1 MRRMI
6 AALLTVGALA
16 VVLVVTGCS
25 GAGVAAGDVR
35 GDAVRTTAEDHL
47 SAVLLFRSWT
57 NVLHRRIPQP
67 DAGEAGTSQGCTSE
81 LNFEF
86 LEDGSTRM
94 WGVNSD
100 CSVFEYITT
109 ADDMTTGFIEW
120 PNGIRMDGV
129 WYPAEF
135 DETFTTMSQHVVTT
149 FEDGMQL
156 DYVYSTNIVIPLS
169 PQIMEGMA
177 RRADGQQMDFR
188 LSRTQNL
195 EDYLVIDLPDG
206 AHMETRVPLQAVP
219 GTLYWPV
226 FEAGATGTYTSG
238 TGRRLE
244 FELTGQE
251 DRWETWGFEGADNT
265 VGTFTLSDGFGG
277 VGQLME
283 ANDIVAAL
291 RWADPSAGTLDI
303 VAASTWNVTPSAAAR
318 DFQIDQWVANGAALN
333 PMPIY

>member
-1 MRRMI
+1 MRGTI
-6 AALLTVGALA
+6 AALLIAGALA
-16 VVLVVTGCS
+16 VVLMVAGCS

-35 GDAVRTTAEDHL
+35 GDAVRATAEDHL

-67 DAGEAGTSQGCTSE
+67 DGAEAGTSQGCTPE

-109 ADDMTTGFIEW
+109 PDEMTTGFIEW
-120 PNGIRMDGV
+120 PNGMRMDGV

-149 FEDGMQL
+149 FEDGTQL
-156 DYVYSTNIVIPLS
+156 DYVYSTNIVTPLS
-169 PQIMEGMA
+169 PLIMDGVA
-177 RRADGQQMDFR
+177 RRADGQQMDFW

-195 EDYLVIDLPDG
+195 EDHLAIDLPDG
-206 AHMETRVPLQAVP
+206 AHMETRVPTQAVQ

-226 FEAGATGTYTSG
+226 FEAGATGTYTSAA
-238 TGRRLE
+238 GRRLE
-244 FELTGQE
+244 FELVGQD
-251 DRWETWGFEGADNT
+251 DRWETWEFDGRGNTAGA
-265 VGTFTLSDGFGG
+265 FALSDGFGG
-277 VGQLME
+277 AGQLME
-283 ANDIVAAL
+283 GNDVVAAL

-303 VAASTWNVTPSAAAR
+303 VAASTWHVTPSAAAR
-318 DFQIDQWVANGAALN
+318 DFQIDQWIANGAALN

>member
-1 MRRMI
+1 MRGTI
-6 AALLTVGALA
+6 AALLIAVALA
-16 VVLVVTGCS
+16 VVLMVAGCS

-67 DAGEAGTSQGCTSE
+67 DGPEAGTSQGCAPE

-86 LEDGSTRM
+86 LEDGSMRM
-94 WGVNSD
+94 WGTNSD
-100 CSVFEYITT
+100 CSVFEYITA
-109 ADDMTTGFIEW
+109 ADQTTTGFIEW
-120 PNGIRMDGV
+120 PNGMRMDGV

-135 DETFTTMSQHVVTT
+135 DETFTNSSQRAVIT

-156 DYVYSTNIVIPLS
+156 DYVYSTNIVTPLS
-169 PQIMEGMA
+169 PQIMDGVA
-177 RRADGQQMDFR
+177 RRPDGQQMDFR

-206 AHMETRVPLQAVP
+206 AHMETHVPLQAVP

-238 TGRRLE
+238 TGRQLG
-244 FELTGQE
+244 FGLLGQD
-251 DRWETWGFEGADNT
+251 DRWETWEFEGGGNT
-265 VGTFTLSDGFGG
+265 TGAFTLSDGFGG
-277 VGQLME
+277 AGQLMDG
-283 ANDIVAAL
+283 NDIVAAL

-303 VAASTWNVTPSAAAR
+303 LAATTWQVTPSAAAR
-318 DFQIDQWVANGAALN
+318 DFQIDQWIANGAALN
-333 PMPIY
+333 PMPMY